1 MDKSGLKM
9 AFGWLK
15 QRRGRM
21 KGISEAAE
29 GVCFGRYA
37 LQALEPAWLTAKQ
50 IEAGRR
56 AITRNVHRGGGK
68 VWARTFA
75 HKTVTGKPAETRMGR
90 GKGGVKYSVAVVQPG
105 KILYE
110 MGGVAEN
117 IARKAVL
124 VAASKMPIR
133 TRFIVDSRK
142 LFDFICGLKITL
154 FEKKWMNLNFN
165 FKKFIFAC
173 RVWVVLFPSP
183 VKSLILY
190 CRMLDLSCVGKS

>member
-1 MDKSGLKM
+1 
-9 AFGWLK
+9 
-15 QRRGRM
+15 M
-21 KGISEAAE
+21 KGISEAGE
-29 GVCFGRYA
+29 GVCFGQYA

-90 GKGGVKYSVAVVQPG
+90 GKGGVKYSVDVVQPR

-110 MGGVAEN
+110 MGRVAEN
-117 IARKAVL
+117 IARKAVS
-124 VAASKMPIR
+124 VAAFKMPIR

-142 LFDFICGLKITL
+142 LFNFIYGLKIIL
-154 FEKKWMNLNFN
+154 FKNVRIKIVILKVVFMCWV
-165 FKKFIFAC
+165 
-173 RVWVVLFPSP
+173 RVVSFPSMR
-183 VKSLILY
+183 KII
-190 CRMLDLSCVGKS
+190 

>member
-21 KGISEAAE
+21 KGISEAGE

-117 IARKAVL
+117 IARKAVS

-133 TRFIVDSRK
+133 TRFIVDS
-142 LFDFICGLKITL
+142 LT
-154 FEKKWMNLNFN
+154 
-165 FKKFIFAC
+165 
-173 RVWVVLFPSP
+173 PSRGGGGS
-183 VKSLILY
+183 KH
-190 CRMLDLSCVGKS
+190 

>member
-1 MDKSGLKM
+1 MDKSALKM

-21 KGISEAAE
+21 KGISDGGE
-29 GVCFGRYA
+29 GICFGRYA
-37 LQALEPAWLTAKQ
+37 LQVLEPAWITARQ

-68 VWARTFA
+68 VWARAFA
-75 HKTVTGKPAETRMGR
+75 HKTVTARPAETRMGR

-117 IARKAVL
+117 IARKAVSI
-124 VAASKMPIR
+124 AASKMPVR
-133 TRFIVDSRK
+133 TRFIVDSCK
-142 LFDFICGLKITL
+142 LTRLDC
-154 FEKKWMNLNFN
+154 FN
-165 FKKFIFAC
+165 FLVF
-173 RVWVVLFPSP
+173 
-183 VKSLILY
+183 LY
-190 CRMLDLSCVGKS
+190 FCVFFFF